1 MVRIAIA
8 IALCALALVVVVP
21 GLIIAG
27 RCEDDRGVNTM
38 VETIRKHIRWEESG
52 SFVTGER
59 YTRKEKGEQND

>member
-27 RCEDDRGVNTM
+27 RCEDDRG
-38 VETIRKHIRWEESG
+38 
-52 SFVTGER
+52 
-59 YTRKEKGEQND
+59 